1 MAKAIK
7 TIGTVVGT
15 IATIASF
22 IPGPHQP
29 AAIAVSRIAAVAVTA
44 ATVAQQI
51 TAKPPPARGSLSQ
64 IIIESDASQPYLMG
78 AGYFPGVVRHDT
90 GYGATL
96 DDVPNPYRFFPV
108 VYSGGGPVKSIE
120 PRFDFDAIPSW
131 YNGFLFTD
139 TQLGATPEPDALSP
153 EWAGAPGWGA
163 NSKLSGLAAIGWSA
177 LFDKEGK
184 RFAGVDVRSSSGA
197 YGEWTLVY
205 DPRQDDTQAGGVGP
219 CRLGDESTYVWDGPA
234 GDAIP
239 AGKNPALAAGTYAY
253 GRYQNG
259 KRVLGMGL
267 PADGINW
274 ATVAAWANTCSA
286 NGWGSFFGFAF
297 EPGDRWANLKD
308 ICFAG
313 GAEPVAGGTLTFKYS
328 APVVALDTITIDDLT
343 DDNRSITGMQPFR
356 DRINTVI
363 PKYRSPNHNW
373 EMVDAEPVVNSTFLT
388 EDGEEKREVWPF
400 NFVTG
405 VTQASELAAYRMFD
419 SRELPFTVTCKP
431 HMRFYRP
438 GECLHIQD
446 EELGLDITAIILRRQ
461 IDPVTMK
468 VTFEMITETAAKH
481 AYCLGQTGVE
491 PPTPAVGQTA
501 QERDELAAANGL
513 PPGLSTLKLSGS
525 YTRGLAGNVTQV
537 HDGAGTGTVTV
548 TIPDHTR
555 VYADGTEAAIIGTT
569 LVLDEAT
576 SHLLSYDDPA
586 FAGGE
591 LGVDFPVVELISGV
605 DPAGEAYFSAAH
617 PARHFLCAVNTVDEA
632 GSGGSTG
639 GSSPPGGGGWN
650 DDPDYQVP

>member
-1 MAKAIK
+1 MSKPLK
-7 TIGTVVGT
+7 VIGTIAGAAALVAGT
-15 IATIASF
+15 IATAGIGS
-22 IPGPHQP
+22 
-29 AAIAVSRIAAVAVTA
+29 AAFVALAAKV
-44 ATVAQQI
+44 ATVSSIIATGAQIGSQAL
-51 TAKPPPARGSLSQ
+51 AKPPPARGTISQ
-64 IIIESDASQPYLMG
+64 IRIDPDSPQPYIMG
-78 AGYFPGVVRHDT
+78 TSYFGGVMRDDI

-96 DDVPNPYRFFPV
+96 DDVPNPYRFMPV
-108 VYSGGGPVKSIE
+108 VYSGGGPVESIT
-120 PRFDFDAIPSW
+120 PQVDFSGVGSW
-131 YNGFLFTD
+131 YSGFLYTD
-139 TQLGATPEPDALSP
+139 TQLGTCPEVDALAP
-153 EWAGAPGWGA
+153 QWAGAPGWGSS
-163 NSKLSGLAAIGWSA
+163 NKLSGQAAIGWSFK
-177 LFDKEGK
+177 FDKDGK
-184 RFAGVDVRSSSGA
+184 RFASGLPLLGASVAGVK
-197 YGEWTLVY
+197 VY
-205 DPRQDDTQAGGVGP
+205 DPRLDDTQPGGVGAH
-219 CRLGDESTYVWDGPA
+219 RLGDETTYEYST
-234 GDAIP
+234 
-239 AGKNPALAAGTYAY
+239 NPALHAGTYAF

-259 KRVLGMGL
+259 TRTIGMGL
-267 PADGINW
+267 PADGIDW
-274 ATVAAWANTCSA
+274 ATLAAWANVCDA
-286 NGWGSFFGFAF
+286 NSWGISGVAF

-405 VTQASELAAYRMFD
+405 VTQASELAAYRMYD

-431 HMRFYRP
+431 HMRLYRP

-461 IDPVTMK
+461 IDPATMK

-481 AYCLGQTGVE
+481 AYCLGQTGIE
-491 PPTPAVGQTA
+491 PPTPAIGQTA

-555 VYADGTEAAIIGTT
+555 VYADGTEAAIIGTM

-576 SHLLSYDDPA
+576 SHLLSYDDAA

-591 LGVDFPVVELISGV
+591 LGVDFPVVELIAGV